1 MDELR
6 MKALVCHGPNDLRV
20 EDLPAPAVG
29 ANEVLVDVGA
39 GGVCG
44 SDLHYFQ
51 NGGFGTVR
59 IREPMIL
66 GHEVAGTVSAVGSEV
81 STVQIGERVAV
92 NPSRPCGHC
101 SYCTRAEWNHCLN
114 MRFYG
119 SAMPFPHIQ
128 GAFAEQLAVLP
139 AQCEPI
145 GADTSI
151 HHAAMAEPLSVAL
164 HAVSRAGSLAGK
176 HVLISGCGPIGALCV
191 VAARFLGALSITV
204 TDLVDT
210 PLHVALALGADE
222 AINVSSCTTLEQ
234 YAEDK
239 GYFDV
244 VIEASGAQPAL
255 LKALD
260 VARPRAIIV
269 QLGLGGDI
277 ALPMNTVVAKEL
289 RLVGSFRFHEEFA
302 WAAQLIR
309 EQRVNL
315 KPLLTD
321 VFPATDA
328 LAAFTRATDRNRA
341 MKVQLKFD

>member
-1 MDELR
+1 

-20 EDLPAPAVG
+20 EDLPAPAFG
-29 ANEVLVDVGA
+29 ASEVLVDVGA

-51 NGGFGTVR
+51 NGGFGAVR

-66 GHEVAGTVSAVGSEV
+66 GHEVAGTVSAIGSDV
-81 STVQIGERVAV
+81 TTVQTGERVAV

-101 SYCTRAEWNHCLN
+101 GYCIRAEWNHCLN

-128 GAFAEQLAVLP
+128 GAFAEQLTVLP

-145 GADTSI
+145 GANTSM

-176 HVLISGCGPIGALCV
+176 HVLVSGCGPIGAFCV
-191 VAARFLGALSITV
+191 VAARFLGALTITV
-204 TDLVDT
+204 TDLVDA
-210 PLHVALALGADE
+210 PLQVALALGADE
-222 AINVSSCTTLEQ
+222 AINVSAGKSLDQ

-239 GYFDV
+239 GHFDV

-260 VARPRAIIV
+260 VARPRAGIV

-277 ALPMNTVVAKEL
+277 TLPMNTVVAKEL
-289 RLVGSFRFHEEFA
+289 RLLGSFRFHDEFG

-315 KPLLTD
+315 EPLLTD

-328 LAAFTRATDRNRA
+328 VAAFSRAADRSRA
-341 MKVQLKFD
+341 MKVQLKFV

>member
-1 MDELR
+1 
-6 MKALVCHGPNDLRV
+6 MKALVCHGPKDLRV
-20 EDLPAPAVG
+20 EDLPPPPVG
-29 ANEVLVDVGA
+29 AKEVLVDVGA

-66 GHEVAGTVSAVGSEV
+66 GHEVAGTVSAVGADV
-81 STVQIGERVAV
+81 TTVQIGERIAV
-92 NPSRPCGHC
+92 NPSRPCGDC
-101 SYCTRAEWNHCLN
+101 AYCARAEWNHCLN

-119 SAMPFPHIQ
+119 SAMPFPHVQ
-128 GAFAEQLAVLP
+128 GAFAEQLAVVP
-139 AQCEPI
+139 AQCEPV
-145 GADTSI
+145 GAGTSM

-164 HAVSRAGSLAGK
+164 HALARAGSLAGK
-176 HVLISGCGPIGALCV
+176 NVLVSGCGPIGALCV

-204 TDLVDT
+204 TDLMDT

-222 AINVSSCTTLEQ
+222 AVNVTSCKSLDE
-234 YAEDK
+234 YARNK

-244 VIEASGAQPAL
+244 VVEASGAQPAL
-255 LKALD
+255 LTALD
-260 VARPRAIIV
+260 VARPRAVIV

-277 ALPMNTVVAKEL
+277 TLPMNTVVAKEL
-289 RLVGSFRFHEEFA
+289 RLFGSFRFHEEFT

-315 KPLLTD
+315 EPLLTD
-321 VFPATDA
+321 VVPATDA
-328 LAAFTRATDRNRA
+328 VAAFARASDRNQA